1 MKRDTLSIDA
11 ALRDRNLL
19 SAALDDFVTWR
30 TWLVMLR
37 AAFGLPLDNEER
49 QVFAQVAGNRA
60 PPGRRVRELWCIV
73 GRRGGKSR
81 MAAALAVFLALFT
94 RHTLAQGERGMVLV
108 LAASVEQAKVV
119 FSYAKAFITSS
130 PVLAKEI
137 EEATRDEIRLKN
149 GVIIGI
155 HAASFRTVRGR
166 TLLAVI
172 FDEVAFW
179 RDETSA
185 MPDVETY
192 RAVLPSL
199 ATTDGMLIGI
209 STPYRKIGL
218 LYQKHRDYFGADDA
232 DTLVVQGHSRRFNP
246 SLTDAVIAAQRQAD
260 PTAAGAEWDA
270 EFRADIAAFL
280 DDTTV
285 DAAID
290 HGRPL
295 ELPPRPGLSYRA
307 FVDASGG
314 RHDAYTIA
322 VGHRRDGRFVIDA
335 IRGHGAPFDPGAVT
349 AEFAVLAKQ
358 YRCAEVTGDFY
369 AAGWTEGAWRDH
381 GLRYL
386 RADAPKSEIYLAV
399 LPLFT
404 RGLVSLPDH
413 QRFGRELR
421 LLERHTHRSGRDTVD
436 HGKSGSD
443 DHANAV
449 CGCLRLLTKRLGW
462 LDLEGWRDGD
472 EEDNPPVQWRH
483 PREDPGA
490 VQAWHEA
497 INAYRCGYWG

>member
-19 SAALDDFVTWR
+19 GAALDDFVTWR

-119 FSYAKAFITSS
+119 FSYAKAFIMSS

-260 PTAAGAEWDA
+260 P
-270 EFRADIAAFL
+270 
-280 DDTTV
+280 
-285 DAAID
+285 
-290 HGRPL
+290 
-295 ELPPRPGLSYRA
+295 
-307 FVDASGG
+307 
-314 RHDAYTIA
+314 
-322 VGHRRDGRFVIDA
+322 HRR
-335 IRGHGAPFDPGAVT
+335 
-349 AEFAVLAKQ
+349 
-358 YRCAEVTGDFY
+358 RCRV
-369 AAGWTEGAWRDH
+369 
-381 GLRYL
+381 
-386 RADAPKSEIYLAV
+386 
-399 LPLFT
+399 
-404 RGLVSLPDH
+404 
-413 QRFGRELR
+413 
-421 LLERHTHRSGRDTVD
+421 
-436 HGKSGSD
+436 
-443 DHANAV
+443 
-449 CGCLRLLTKRLGW
+449 GC
-462 LDLEGWRDGD
+462 
-472 EEDNPPVQWRH
+472 
-483 PREDPGA
+483 
-490 VQAWHEA
+490 
-497 INAYRCGYWG
+497 